1 MPIGPGTTLR
11 WVSKHGLA
19 RVGLRAAAR
28 KGDPQAAFL
37 LDPARRADPYPFY
50 ATIRERGPIVTGG
63 FLLATARHDVAT
75 AVLRSDAFGVGF
87 HSRPVPGWVA
97 LLRRLG
103 QFRRPIGPVDP
114 PSMLVVD
121 PPVHTR
127 YRRLVSKVFTARA
140 IEALRPR
147 IVDLCD
153 DILDRIAARA
163 ATDGGRVDL
172 IAEYASLVP
181 VTVIAEILGV
191 PVAMREQFLRW
202 GAAAAPTLDLGLN
215 LRQYAATEV
224 AIRRGNEWM
233 RGHLRRLRAEPGDD
247 LLSRLVHVEDQ
258 QARLTEDELI
268 ATAGLLLA
276 AGFETTVNLI
286 GTGAALLMA
295 HPDQRESLGDD
306 QDRWRNAVEEIL
318 RYDAPVQNTGRI
330 CRTATEVAG
339 RPIRPN
345 SVVSV
350 MIGGANRDPA
360 VFPDPDRFDVTRAN
374 ARDHLAFSGGVH
386 FCLGA
391 ALARME
397 GQIAL
402 QALFSRYPDLA
413 LAGEPH
419 RRPTRILRG
428 YDALPVTVAATAG
441 SKPRLTTT

>member
-11 WVSKHGLA
+11 WLSKHGLA
-19 RVGLRAAAR
+19 RIGIRAAAR
-28 KGDPQAAFL
+28 RGDPQAAFL
-37 LDPARRADPYPFY
+37 LDPELRADPYPFY
-50 ATIRERGPIVTGG
+50 AKIRARDALVTGG

-87 HSRPVPGWVA
+87 HSRPLPAPFA
-97 LLRRLG
+97 LMRWLG
-103 QFRRPIGPVDP
+103 QWHRPIGPVDP

-127 YRRLVSKVFTARA
+127 YRKLVSKVFTPRA

-147 IVDLCD
+147 IAELCEE
-153 DILDRIAARA
+153 ILDRIGTR
-163 ATDGGRVDL
+163 DGGVDL
-172 IAEYASLVP
+172 IAEYASQVP

-202 GAAAAPTLDLGLN
+202 GATAASTLDLGLT
-215 LRQYAATEV
+215 LRRYAATEV
-224 AIRRGNEWM
+224 AIRQGNRWM
-233 RGHLRRLRAEPGDD
+233 RGHLRRLRAEPGED
-247 LLSRLVHVEDQ
+247 LLSRLVHVEDGGADGR
-258 QARLTEDELI
+258 ARLTEDELI
-268 ATAGLLLA
+268 ATAGLLLG

-286 GTGAALLMA
+286 GTGTALLAA
-295 HPDQRESLGDD
+295 HPDQRESLG
-306 QDRWRNAVEEIL
+306 QDPHRWRNAVEEIL
-318 RYDAPVQNTGRI
+318 RYDSPVQNTGRV

-339 RPIRPN
+339 RRIRPN

-350 MIGGANRDPA
+350 LIGGANRDPA
-360 VFPDPDRFDVTRAN
+360 VFEDPDRFDVTRAN

-391 ALARME
+391 ALARLE

-428 YDALPVTVAATAG
+428 YDAMPVRLAATTASG
-441 SKPRLTTT
+441 PR